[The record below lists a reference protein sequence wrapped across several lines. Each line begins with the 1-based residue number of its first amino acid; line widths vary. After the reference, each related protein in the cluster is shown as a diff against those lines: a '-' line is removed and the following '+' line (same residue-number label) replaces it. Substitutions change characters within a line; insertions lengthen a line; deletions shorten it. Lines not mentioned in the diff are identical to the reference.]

1 MRRTRRNSVVARI
14 VITTVGTTGDV
25 VPYLA
30 LARALVARGH
40 DALLVTHAMH
50 EQLVR
55 SKGVEFFAESD
66 FCTVERF
73 NAVLDEVRV
82 TKEPLKQ
89 FELLLNKLFLR
100 RAEPRFNRHVE
111 ASKGAD
117 FVVSNG
123 FDFLGQ
129 EGAIQNEVPWASV
142 TLMPHLI
149 PTDEAPVYP
158 LPNLGDWWIRGTWKT
173 LYALAQDI
181 NRRTRLVLE
190 PLGAPR
196 RSLGVAGAIADR
208 LHLVGASPHIGHE
221 RGDWPPQVKMT
232 GAWLDAAPD
241 YTPDAELAAFLEA
254 NPRPV
259 VVTFGSMGGSEAEA
273 TSAIVMEALAR
284 TKRPAIVQSGYSGL
298 AAEGDAILSV
308 GYVPHHF
315 LFAQAGCIVHHCGAG
330 TSTAA
335 CRAGV
340 PSVPV
345 PHLFDQYY
353 WAGMLHERGVAPK
366 PIFRKDL
373 TARRLARRIEDALK
387 PKYVEAA
394 RALGPQVEAE
404 DGTNRAVDAI
414 EAALDHRDAP
424 PTASH

>member
-1 MRRTRRNSVVARI
+1 MARI

-30 LARALVARGH
+30 LACGLRDRGH
-40 DALLVTHAMH
+40 EPLLVTHAMH
-50 EQLVR
+50 ESLVR
-55 SKGVEFFAESD
+55 AKDIEFFAESD

-89 FELLLNKLFLR
+89 FELLLNHLFLR
-100 RAEPRFNRHVE
+100 RAEPRFKRHVE

-129 EGAIQNEVPWASV
+129 EAAIRNGVPWGSV

-158 LPNLGDWWIRGTWKT
+158 LPNLGAWWIRGTWKT
-173 LYALAQDI
+173 LYELAQDI

-196 RSLGVAGAIADR
+196 RSLGVAGAIAER
-208 LHLVGASPHIGHE
+208 LHLVGASRHIGYA
-221 RGDWPPQVKMT
+221 RNDWPPQVKMT

-241 YTPDAELAAFLEA
+241 FVPDDRLAAFLA
-254 NPRPV
+254 KYPRPV
-259 VVTFGSMGGSEAEA
+259 VVTFGSMGGSEAEE
-273 TSAIVMEALAR
+273 TSRIVVDALGA
-284 TKRPAIVQSGYSGL
+284 RPAIVQSGYSGL
-298 AAEGDAILSV
+298 AAQSETILGV
-308 GYVPHHF
+308 GYVPHPY
-315 LFAQAGCIVHHCGAG
+315 LFAQAGCVVHHCGAG
-330 TSTAA
+330 TTTAA

-353 WAGMLHERGVAPK
+353 WAGMLRERGVAPK
-366 PIFRKDL
+366 PIFRRDL
-373 TARRLARRIEDALK
+373 TARRLSKRIDEALR
-387 PKYVEAA
+387 PKIVEAA
-394 RALGPQVEAE
+394 RALGPKIEAE
-404 DGTNRAVDAI
+404 DGVNRAVDAI
-414 EAALDHRDAP
+414 EAAMSA
-424 PTASH
+424 A